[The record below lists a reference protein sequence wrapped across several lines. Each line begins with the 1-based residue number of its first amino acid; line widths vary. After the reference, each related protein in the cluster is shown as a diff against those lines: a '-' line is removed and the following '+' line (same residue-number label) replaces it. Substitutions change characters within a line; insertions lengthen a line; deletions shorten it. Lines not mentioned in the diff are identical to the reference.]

1 MCVCAYL
8 CWRAS
13 SAVVVSDTLSWLAA
27 SPTGTDREETF
38 RSPVGTRADE
48 CSGWTSSSFHFFISV
63 FLATDSLPINKEP
76 DSLRR
81 CLRLVLTSV
90 LTDQITWGRVWTS
103 RCIQTLQ
110 SMFQVSELSPPHWC
124 VWGELTKH
132 LQTDFRQNKAVRIR
146 KQTEREAGMWRKG
159 VLVSRICR
167 EFLIFSLCCCS
178 GRFTNPTCVYL
189 TSWEWDSTINCLCGA
204 FRNSWDKSYWFYL

>member
-1 MCVCAYL
+1 MVSRCFMYL
-8 CWRAS
+8 CFTLYS
-13 SAVVVSDTLSWLAA
+13 SD
-27 SPTGTDREETF
+27 F
-38 RSPVGTRADE
+38 
-48 CSGWTSSSFHFFISV
+48 SSLH
-63 FLATDSLPINKEP
+63 LNTESLN
-76 DSLRR
+76 
-81 CLRLVLTSV
+81 LVL
-90 LTDQITWGRVWTS
+90 LTASEQTRYFSLMYLNISRLMWTNQSTS
-103 RCIQTLQ
+103 RTADA
-110 SMFQVSELSPPHWC
+110 E
-124 VWGELTKH
+124 
-132 LQTDFRQNKAVRIR
+132 RQDKDAKDVRRR